1 MISTRSGYRHLDC
14 DLHDGSRTF
23 TRQIEVSPT
32 SDPLVTYLN
41 DHLGGAQTAVQVL
54 KAMRDHHDDP
64 RFREFAGL
72 LLPEILADDGTL
84 RSIAEKIGSG
94 PSATKQVGGWLLE
107 KASRLKLG
115 HAGSTN
121 FEMFESLEFLALGI
135 HGKLCLWKA
144 LQAASR
150 LDSRLR
156 EYDYEELVSRAQQ
169 QYEKVESQRLSLA
182 ETVLSPTS

>member
-1 MISTRSGYRHLDC
+1 LISTRSGYRHLDC

-23 TRQIEVSPT
+23 TRQLEVSPT

-84 RSIAEKIGSG
+84 RSIAEKMA
-94 PSATKQVGGWLLE
+94 PVPARPNKSAGGF
-107 KASRLKLG
+107 LK
-115 HAGSTN
+115 
-121 FEMFESLEFLALGI
+121 
-135 HGKLCLWKA
+135 KP
-144 LQAASR
+144 
-150 LDSRLR
+150 
-156 EYDYEELVSRAQQ
+156 RA
-169 QYEKVESQRLSLA
+169 
-182 ETVLSPTS
+182 